1 MQDHKKTDEEVEPM
15 TQRNG
20 RCGKVRQVKMRTRAR
35 DREVIRGRKL
45 STWDVEDCSQGA
57 DRHFLI
63 CCSYLTAS

>member
-1 MQDHKKTDEEVEPM
+1 MFFSFHEYPATAAAENHEKPDKDVEPM

-45 STWDVEDCSQGA
+45 STWDAEEC
-57 DRHFLI
+57 
-63 CCSYLTAS
+63 